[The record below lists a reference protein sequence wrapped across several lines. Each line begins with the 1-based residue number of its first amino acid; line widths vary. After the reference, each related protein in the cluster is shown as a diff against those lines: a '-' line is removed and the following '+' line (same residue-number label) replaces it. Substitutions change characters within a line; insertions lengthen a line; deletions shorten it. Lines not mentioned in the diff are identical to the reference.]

1 MTKVVR
7 FYSLQ
12 NVILAYCHRHM
23 KNLLHA
29 LLCSILL
36 ISGEFAF
43 AQFYQG
49 TNMEFGKN
57 RIQYREFTWFYYP
70 SENFEVYYYIGGE
83 NLAQYTLVSCEQ
95 NLKELQQF
103 FDYTVDEKIEV
114 LSYLNQ
120 SEFRQSNLGLTGD
133 DQFNIG
139 GSAKI
144 VE

>member
-1 MTKVVR
+1 M
-7 FYSLQ
+7 L
-12 NVILAYCHRHM
+12 
-23 KNLLHA
+23 
-29 LLCSILL
+29 
-36 ISGEFAF
+36 

-49 TNMEFGKN
+49 TNMDFGKN

-70 SENFEVYYYIGGE
+70 SEHFEVYYYIGGE
-83 NLAQYTLVSCEQ
+83 NLAQYTMVSCEQ

-133 DQFNIG
+133 EQFNIG
-139 GSAKI
+139 GSAKSSGARCLPTMKGAMTCWKNRYGKTLPASYSHS
-144 VE
+144 

>member
-1 MTKVVR
+1 MVKTILNRLLLFVAA
-7 FYSLQ
+7 LQ
-12 NVILAYCHRHM
+12 CGAVGY
-23 KNLLHA
+23 
-29 LLCSILL
+29 
-36 ISGEFAF
+36 

-57 RIQYREFTWFYYP
+57 RVQYREFTWFYYP

-83 NLAQYTLVSCEQ
+83 DLAQYTLVSCER
-95 NLKELQQF
+95 NLKEIQQF
-103 FDYTVDEKIEV
+103 FDYTIDEKIEV

-139 GSAKI
+139 GAAKI
-144 VE
+144 VGSKMFTY